1 MSLPAFR
8 KMNLRYPLILA
19 SKSPRRRQILAD
31 AGFQFTL
38 KIKEVDESH
47 PPMAPELVPTWLA
60 EKKAWETGRELQE
73 TLVLCADTIVLLDN
87 EILGKPSS
95 FDEAEDMLGR
105 LSGRSHEV
113 ITGVCVLLNDE
124 RYVFSDLSLVYFR
137 NLHTYE
143 IKQYVESGLADDKAG
158 AYGVQDWLGM
168 VAVEKIVGSY
178 FNVMGLPIH
187 KVYAYLSRFAM

>member
-1 MSLPAFR
+1 
-8 KMNLRYPLILA
+8 MNLRYPLILA

-31 AGFQFTL
+31 AGFQFSL
-38 KIKEVDESH
+38 RVKEVDESH
-47 PPMAPELVPTWLA
+47 PEMPAELVPTWLA
-60 EKKAWETGRELQE
+60 EKKAWEIGKDSKEE
-73 TLVLCADTIVLLDN
+73 IILCADTIVLLDD
-87 EILGKPSS
+87 EILGKPA
-95 FDEAEDMLGR
+95 DQEEAELMLKK

-113 ITGVCVLLNDE
+113 ITGVCVMLNEE

-137 NLHTYE
+137 ELHHLE
-143 IKQYVESGLADDKAG
+143 IKKYVQSGLPLDKAG

-187 KVYAYLSRFAM
+187 KVYAYLSRFAI